1 MRRRKKARLLQRA
14 STRVQ
19 IQVDKP
25 KSPSPVALPT
35 PDSVKEEHVGGNDP
49 AAKDGAVD
57 ELTKLQAE
65 LAAKDRVGGITPPDM
80 SSVLSILI

>member
-14 STRVQ
+14 STRIQ

-35 PDSVKEEHVGGNDP
+35 PSSVKEEHIGDNDP
-49 AAKDGAVD
+49 AAKDESVD

-65 LAAKDRVGGITPPDM
+65 LAAKDRVGGIILPNM